1 MPKRPEPCANGPS
14 RSPSLSL
21 SVGVKSSSMTIVPL
35 LVMSP
40 VRLMLA
46 RMPVALLAPLMAI
59 APSFFT
65 LLFELIVT
73 AAPDV
78 GLTEPVE
85 LMRISPDAPVVWG
98 VVTAVLITVSALAG
112 AFITA
117 AIAPRPVETRRK
129 RIRFKPLLER
139 TKPPF

>member
-1 MPKRPEPCANGPS
+1 
-14 RSPSLSL
+14 
-21 SVGVKSSSMTIVPL
+21 MTIVPL

-46 RMPVALLAPLMAI
+46 RIPVALLAPLIGI

-112 AFITA
+112 AVDHRRDCA
-117 AIAPRPVETRRK
+117 QTRRNK
-129 RIRFKPLLER
+129 KKTHRDSNPCWQR
-139 TKPPF
+139 TEPPV